1 MIAGQR
7 RMWRLTDSPYAQ
19 GLVRTSERSTRH
31 TTEIEEGRR
40 ESTTRDGAG
49 ESSCLRKALALGSE
63 EEFNSLSAQ
72 LLSAALGVK
81 LQKILLVLE
90 NRQ

>member
-1 MIAGQR
+1 MCA
-7 RMWRLTDSPYAQ
+7 

-31 TTEIEEGRR
+31 TTEIEEWRR

-72 LLSAALGVK
+72 LWGAALGVK

-90 NRQ
+90 NRQW